1 VTLCLPHEVFE
12 GGRVNVA
19 GVAEYGEKALEIG
32 DGITRAGFDVQTV
45 RLSSPALDEPLSNDR
60 LRARA
65 ADLVEG
71 CRRAGVGSA
80 ALSALWPAALAEL
93 KPSDVAAVL
102 AEHPSLFLA
111 VVVVDGAEV
120 DHAAAEFSGAVVRE
134 LAARDSEANFRFAAV
149 ANLGANAP
157 LFPGSFSDGGNA
169 GVSVGLQSA
178 GTLLARARANP
189 PRDLAEATALT
200 RACLEDEL
208 GLFADLLEPACARH
222 GLLFHGFDPSP
233 ACAPDASIGE
243 FLEIAGGI
251 RFGRPGTLATCAAV
265 TAGIRS
271 VGRPTVG
278 YAGLMLPVLEDRVL
292 ARAWQEGRIAADSVL
307 AYSSVCGAGMDTIP
321 LPGSTPEHE
330 VVAMIRDM
338 AALSA
343 RWAKPLSARLMLAP
357 EDADPRRTE
366 FRAEQIVNIDY
377 PTAQEHAPIGEPDA
391 DGGADADADTDADA
405 GA

>member
-1 VTLCLPHEVFE
+1 MTLCLPDEMFE
-12 GGRVNVA
+12 GGRA
-19 GVAEYGEKALEIG
+19 SGVGISEYGEKALAIG
-32 DGITRAGFDVQTV
+32 DKITRAGFEVQTV
-45 RLSSPALDEPLSNDR
+45 RLSSPALDGPLNHDQ
-60 LRARA
+60 LYTRA

-80 ALSALWPAALAEL
+80 SLGALRPAALVELTPSQVAE
-93 KPSDVAAVL
+93 VL
-102 AEHPSLFLA
+102 TEYPSLFLS
-111 VVVVDGAEV
+111 VVVADRADV
-120 DHAAAEFSGAVVRE
+120 DHSAVDFSGAVIRE
-134 LAARDSEANFRFAAV
+134 LASRDGDANFRFAAV

-189 PRDLAEATALT
+189 PRDLAETTQLT
-200 RACLEDEL
+200 RICLQDQLASFE
-208 GLFADLLEPACARH
+208 DLLRPSCEQH

-243 FLEIAGGI
+243 FLENVGGI
-251 RFGRPGTLATCAAV
+251 RFGSPGTIATCAAV

-271 VGRPTVG
+271 VSQPTVG

-292 ARAWQEGRIAADSVL
+292 ALAWQEGRINADSVL
-307 AYSSVCGAGMDTIP
+307 AYSSVCGAGLDTIP
-321 LPGSTPEHE
+321 LPGSTQDHE
-330 VVAMIRDM
+330 VVAVIRDM

-357 EDADPRRTE
+357 VSSDPHRTQ

-377 PTAQEHAPIGEPDA
+377 PTAQGYR
-391 DGGADADADTDADA
+391 G
-405 GA
+405 